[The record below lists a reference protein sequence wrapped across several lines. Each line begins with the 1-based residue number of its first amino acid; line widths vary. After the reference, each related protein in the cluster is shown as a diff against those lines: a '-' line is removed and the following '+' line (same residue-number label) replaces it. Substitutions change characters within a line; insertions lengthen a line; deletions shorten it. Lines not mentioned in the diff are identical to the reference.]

1 MKSLAA
7 LIAGTLFGLGL
18 AISQMINPLKVLAF
32 LDVLGHWDPSL
43 AFVMGGAI
51 AVTLPGFALLKR
63 WKQPILAP
71 RFQWPQ
77 GEDMDLRLIM
87 GAGLFGIGWGLAGY
101 CPGPGI
107 AAMALNVREAA
118 FIEPLLFTAAM
129 VVGFLL
135 WPWIDRLLPSRPEG
149 KASRQ

>member
-1 MKSLAA
+1 MKSIAA
-7 LIAGTLFGLGL
+7 LIAGALFGLGL

-63 WKQPILAP
+63 WEQPILAP

-77 GEDMDLRLIM
+77 REDIDLRLLT

-107 AAMALNVREAA
+107 AAIALNVRESA
-118 FIEPLLFTAAM
+118 FIEPFLFTAAM
-129 VVGFLL
+129 AVGFLL
-135 WPWIDRLLPSRPEG
+135 WPWIDRLLSKRPQ
-149 KASRQ
+149 K